1 MTKRQ
6 MKTSAEFSW
15 FVLLELSYVEKSVC
29 RFNCKSRW
37 KRCKCQDLLNLKHD
51 FVTVCVQQCLHVP
64 A

>member
-15 FVLLELSYVEKSVC
+15 FVLFELSYVEKSVC

-37 KRCKCQDLLNLKHD
+37 KRCKC
-51 FVTVCVQQCLHVP
+51 
-64 A
+64 